1 MISEKIKYRAWHKE
15 KKIMFQIS
23 EIDLRKKRIKGR
35 ANNEVISSRFDEVDI
50 MMGANIEDSNGE
62 EVYEGDILM
71 AVADDEMKSILG
83 YLGRLEHVYFE
94 VKYDDHQLYCYNRWK
109 KCWLSLEDVFDCR
122 TVKVLGNKYSY
133 ATFWDENYKLL
144 RQIYIDDNENVVFV
158 D

>member
-1 MISEKIKYRAWHKE
+1 
-15 KKIMFQIS
+15 MFQIS

-109 KCWLSLEDVFDCR
+109 NAGCH
-122 TVKVLGNKYSY
+122 
-133 ATFWDENYKLL
+133 
-144 RQIYIDDNENVVFV
+144 
-158 D
+158 